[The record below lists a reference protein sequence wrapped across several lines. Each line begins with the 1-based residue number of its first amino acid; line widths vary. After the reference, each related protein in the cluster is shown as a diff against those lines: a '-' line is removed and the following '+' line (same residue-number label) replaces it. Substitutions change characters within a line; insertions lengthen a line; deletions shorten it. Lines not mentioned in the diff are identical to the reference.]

1 MRAKPKLKQIELT
14 QKLPKKLGGDQD
26 PTLDNGHPDLDH
38 HAALPDLD
46 SDAFAREGADAENR
60 KLTRLIREAL
70 RRSKSHPE
78 RFVLTW
84 RMYPD
89 KDNPTPEGSCGCGCS
104 CS

>member
-1 MRAKPKLKQIELT
+1 MRAKPKLKQAELT
-14 QKLPKKLGGDQD
+14 QRLPKRLGGDQD
-26 PTLDNGHPDLDH
+26 PTPDNGHPDLDH
-38 HAALPDLD
+38 HAAPPDLD

-60 KLTRLIREAL
+60 KLTRLIREAF

-89 KDNPTPEGSCGCGCS
+89 KENPTPEGSCGCGCS

>member
-26 PTLDNGHPDLDH
+26 PTPDSGHPDLDH

-46 SDAFAREGADAENR
+46 SDTFGRDGADAENR
-60 KLTRLIREAL
+60 RLTRLIREAL
-70 RRSKSHPE
+70 KRSKSHPE